1 MKKLNVIFLILVL
14 ILISVDTATSQLKLK
29 TYKKKPFVVI
39 DVNGSVDLAALNL
52 HGSDLKE
59 FWGFGNYGQSIGY
72 GGEIKFKI
80 SALTKKMTQLRP
92 YLAIG
97 YSHFTRD
104 ANQVYVVTKT
114 LPAGWPS
121 VGLSGTGK
129 YTSVSSAPGNGT
141 FRMNM
146 PYAALGTELTVYT
159 DKKNLSSF
167 SFGLDFNM
175 TIIAG
180 KYHEYYSDGSYN
192 SYGLQSNTRF
202 GIGGNVIYNFRLS
215 KAVGINIGSRF
226 HFANLIGKSSELYFE
241 KNNNF
246 YLLDENNTAISPLLS
261 DSREIGFFKFFGGVS
276 FYIGSR

>member
-1 MKKLNVIFLILVL
+1 MKKLKVIFLILVL
-14 ILISVDTATSQLKLK
+14 MFISVDTTSAQLKLK

-39 DVNGSVDLAALNL
+39 DVNGSMDLAALNL
-52 HGSDLKE
+52 HGSDLRE
-59 FWGFGNYGQSIGY
+59 FWGFGNYGQNIGY

-92 YLAIG
+92 YFAFG

-104 ANQVYVVTKT
+104 ANQVYVVTKH

-146 PYAALGTELTVYT
+146 PYVALGTELTVYT

-167 SFGLDFNM
+167 NFGLDFNM
-175 TIIAG
+175 TMITG
-180 KYHEYYSDGSYN
+180 LYHEYYSDGSYN

-202 GIGGNVIYNFRLS
+202 GIGGNVIYNYRLS
-215 KAVGINIGSRF
+215 KAVGLNIGSRF
-226 HFANLIGKSSELYFE
+226 QFVNLIGKSSELYFE

-246 YLLDENNTAISPLLS
+246 YLLDESNTSLSPLLS

>member
-1 MKKLNVIFLILVL
+1 MKKPKVIFLILVL
-14 ILISVDTATSQLKLK
+14 MFISVDIATAQLKLK

-39 DVNGSVDLAALNL
+39 DVNGSVDVAAFNL
-52 HGSDLKE
+52 HGGSLQE
-59 FWGFGNYGQSIGY
+59 FWGLANYGQSIGY
-72 GGEIKFKI
+72 GAEIKFKI

-92 YLAIG
+92 YLAFG

-129 YTSVSSAPGNGT
+129 YTSVSSAPGSGT
-141 FRMNM
+141 FRMNI
-146 PYAALGTELTVYT
+146 PYLALGTELSVYT

-167 SFGLDFNM
+167 NFGLDFNM
-175 TIIAG
+175 TIITG
-180 KYHEYYSDGSYN
+180 MYHEYYSDGSYN

-202 GIGGNVIYNFRLS
+202 GIGGNVIYNYRLS
-215 KAVGINIGSRF
+215 KAVGLNIGSRF
-226 HFANLIGKSSELYFE
+226 QFVNLIGKSSELYFE

-246 YLLDENNTAISPLLS
+246 YLLDESNTALSPLLS
-261 DSREIGFFKFFGGVS
+261 DDREIGFFKFFGGVS
-276 FYIGSR
+276 FYIGNR